1 MPPKLEELFEQIY
14 LHDIRLFTCPV
25 PGSKA
30 VTIELEGIYGIF
42 LDPDQIQ
49 NSAEELCV
57 AAHELGHCMT
67 GSTHSLSSGLDY
79 IERHE
84 YRADKYA
91 VHRILPVKQ
100 IEQAMRAGY
109 TKLWQL
115 AEYFDVTET
124 FLQRALD
131 IYRREG
137 YSFHCKE

>member
-1 MPPKLEELFEQIY
+1 MPPTLEELFEQIY

-30 VTIELEGIYGIF
+30 ATVELEGVYGIF

-49 NSAEELCV
+49 NSSEELCV
-57 AAHELGHCMT
+57 VAHELGHCMT
-67 GSTHSLSSGLDY
+67 GSTHRLSSSLDF

-91 VHRILPVKQ
+91 AHRILPPKQ
-100 IEQAMRAGY
+100 VEQAIRTGY
-109 TKLWQL
+109 TEIWQL
-115 AEYFDVTET
+115 AEYFNVTEP
-124 FLQRALD
+124 FLRRALE

-137 YSFHCKE
+137 YSFLPKE